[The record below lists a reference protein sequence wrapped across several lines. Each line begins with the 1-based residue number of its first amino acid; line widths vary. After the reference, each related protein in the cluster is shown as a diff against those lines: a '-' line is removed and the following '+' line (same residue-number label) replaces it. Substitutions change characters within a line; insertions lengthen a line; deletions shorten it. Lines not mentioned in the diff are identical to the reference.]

1 MRVSGEQMVSD
12 QVDIKDKGGES
23 HPDIL
28 ERIKQILNKE
38 DTQ

>member
-1 MRVSGEQMVSD
+1 MHQKED
-12 QVDIKDKGGES
+12 LKNKTCKDKGGES
-23 HPDIL
+23 HPDIV